1 MAFTRDQVRGL
12 LVGRIGNGAN
22 PDIDG
27 LTDALNAHLWAE
39 EQRANLPHFD
49 GVTVTVSG
57 AAHKPLHSI
66 GHVVRDALSKA
77 GWGEHNAHAS
87 RVRVIIS
94 KENN

>member
-1 MAFTRDQVRGL
+1 MAFTRDQVYEL

-27 LTDALNAHLWAE
+27 ITDALNAHLWAE

-57 AAHKPLHSI
+57 SAHKPLRS
-66 GHVVRDALSKA
+66 VAAALSDGLAAA
-77 GWGEHNAHAS
+77 GFTAGNPTAS
-87 RVRVIIS
+87 KVRIVIEEDS
-94 KENN
+94 